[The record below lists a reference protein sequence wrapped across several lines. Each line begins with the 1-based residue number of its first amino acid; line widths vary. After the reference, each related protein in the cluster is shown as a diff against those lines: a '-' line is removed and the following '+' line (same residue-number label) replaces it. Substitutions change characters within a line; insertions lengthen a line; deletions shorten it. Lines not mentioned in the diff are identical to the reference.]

1 MKGLITIIAAVSTI
15 LAVTG
20 IANAEPT
27 LTSVLDGIYGAGNY
41 TAVAPDDI
49 WLDLAGD
56 GGVLGV
62 AKYAG
67 DNHELGY
74 STDETGGSGISWFAP
89 NPFVVSSSDTFNVTG
104 DGLFTWAF
112 KDNNTG
118 SMWYSN
124 SLLNSDGKDH
134 MVTYE
139 ITTMT
144 DTYVI
149 CWEDLPNGSADWDY
163 QDLVVEV
170 TNVAPIPAPGAI
182 LLGGIGVGLVGWLR
196 RRKSM

>member
-1 MKGLITIIAAVSTI
+1 MKRLITIIAAVGTI
-15 LAVTG
+15 LAATG

-27 LTSVLDGIYGAGNY
+27 LTWVLDNIYGVGNY
-41 TAVAPDDI
+41 TAVTSDDI
-49 WLDLAGD
+49 WLDLD

-67 DNHELGY
+67 DNHQLGY
-74 STDETGGSGISWFAP
+74 STDENGGSGISWFAT
-89 NPFVVSSSDTFNVTG
+89 NPFVVGSSANFDLTG
-104 DGLFTWAF
+104 DGLFIWAF

-118 SMWYSN
+118 DIWYSN

-134 MVTYE
+134 MLTYE

-149 CWEDLPNGSADWDY
+149 CWEDLPDGSADWDY

-170 TNVAPIPAPGAI
+170 TNAAPIPAPGAI
-182 LLGGIGVGLVGWLR
+182 LLGSIGVGLVGWLR
-196 RRKSM
+196 RRRSL

>member
-1 MKGLITIIAAVSTI
+1 MKRLITIIAAVSTI
-15 LAVTG
+15 LAATG

-27 LTSVLDGIYGAGNY
+27 LTAVLDGIYGAGNY
-41 TAVAPDDI
+41 RAAAPDYI
-49 WLDLAGD
+49 WLDLDGD

-62 AKYAG
+62 AKNAG
-67 DNHELGY
+67 DNHQLGY
-74 STDETGGSGISWFAP
+74 STDETGGSGINWFAA
-89 NPFVVSSSDTFNVTG
+89 NPFVEGSSGSFNVPD
-104 DGLFTWAF
+104 DGLFIWAF

-118 SMWYSN
+118 DIWYSN

-144 DTYVI
+144 DTYAI
-149 CWEDLPNGSADWDY
+149 CWEDRPDGSADWDY

-196 RRKSM
+196 RRSAL